1 MMQMAK
7 LERVYNVPLRKEWLK
22 APPYKRAKKAVAA
35 VRQFLMRHMK
45 GDQVK
50 LGSHLNEALWERGIK
65 KPPHHV
71 KVTAIKDD
79 DGIVRAEL
87 FGLAVEAPKKEEKKG
102 ALEGLK
108 EKLTGGKRMKPAAE
122 KKAPAASPAA
132 PPLEAKA
139 PAAAKG
145 KEPASPG
152 TLEEAAEKA
161 AATAP
166 PTAGS
171 ASPGEAAPKQR
182 KSEKNPS
189 AAKGVKGAD
198 EA

>member
-108 EKLTGGKRMKPAAE
+108 EKLTGGKRMKPE
-122 KKAPAASPAA
+122 KEAKAT
-132 PPLEAKA
+132 EEKA

-171 ASPGEAAPKQR
+171 ASLGEAAPKQR

>member
-1 MMQMAK
+1 MVK
-7 LERVYNVPLRKEWLK
+7 LERVYNVPLRREWLK

-45 GDQVK
+45 GEQVK
-50 LGSHLNEALWERGIK
+50 LGSHLNEAIWERGIK

-79 DGIVRAEL
+79 DGVVRAEL
-87 FGLAVEAPKKEEKKG
+87 FGFALEAPKKEEKKG

-108 EKLTGGKRMKPAAE
+108 EKLIGGRQKKPAKEA
-122 KKAPAASPAA
+122 KAT
-132 PPLEAKA
+132 EAKA

-161 AATAP
+161 SAIAP
-166 PTAGS
+166 PPAGS
-171 ASPGEAAPKQR
+171 ASLGEAAPKRR
-182 KSEKNPS
+182 KGEKKPS